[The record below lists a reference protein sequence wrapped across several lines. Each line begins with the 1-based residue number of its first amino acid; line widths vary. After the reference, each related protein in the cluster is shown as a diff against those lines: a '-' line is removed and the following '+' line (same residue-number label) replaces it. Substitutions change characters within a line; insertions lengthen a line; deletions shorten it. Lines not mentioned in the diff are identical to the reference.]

1 MSMTEQLCRMRTHS
15 VITLVEICD
24 TRKKESSEESPYE
37 NTLTLIQAHDV
48 MPIEI
53 AHRHCLLDKAPNIT
67 QVKSTHVLDKCK
79 F

>member
-1 MSMTEQLCRMRTHS
+1 MPNED
-15 VITLVEICD
+15 TLSYN
-24 TRKKESSEESPYE
+24 TRRNLWYKEKKESSEESPYE